1 MSERP
6 HPRED
11 PAAAALTDQRLTG
24 YRFVIAGLV
33 ALLGFS
39 GGLSF
44 FSTGPI
50 TPLIIDHYGISHS
63 AAGLLTGVVALV
75 HVAAAI
81 PISTLI
87 GRVDL
92 KLLIVLGAL
101 ANSAP
106 LLSFLAVDSYPL
118 LLATRAAFGL
128 GFVILFPATGP
139 LLMQWFRPKELP
151 LVNGV
156 FVTVVSLGIAVSS
169 FGMSRLSDAT
179 GWDAALSLPGGLSLL
194 AAAAW
199 LALGRAMTGAK
210 EIGARSVVR
219 RVVGVLRSRTT
230 LLLVAADAGPFALL
244 TVSLAWLPTFYN
256 EVHGMSLARAGTLM
270 GLTSLTGVITLAVA
284 SLLTMRISRRR
295 PFLLVPGILV
305 GFAGL
310 STFLLADSPAVY
322 LAVVALGFT
331 TWFYIPVLV
340 TIPME
345 LYPTDPSRV
354 SMIFASI
361 MTLGGVAN
369 FIAPLTVGVIAD
381 VTGSFVPGLV
391 LFAVLAWSL
400 GVVAFLLP
408 ETGPARSAAQ

>member
-1 MSERP
+1 M
-6 HPRED
+6 
-11 PAAAALTDQRLTG
+11 AVLTDQRLTG
-24 YRFVIAGLV
+24 YRFVIAGLI

-44 FSTGPI
+44 FATGPI
-50 TPLIIDHYGISHS
+50 TPLIMDHYGISHS
-63 AAGLLTGVVALV
+63 AAGLLTGIVALV

-81 PISTLI
+81 PVSMLI

-92 KLLIVLGAL
+92 KLLIALGAL

-118 LLATRAAFGL
+118 LLATRAIFGL
-128 GFVILFPATGP
+128 GFVFLFPTMGP

-156 FVTVVSLGIAVSS
+156 FVMVTSLGIAVSS
-169 FGMSRLSDAT
+169 FGMSPLSDAI

-199 LALGRAMTGAK
+199 LAFGRAMTGAK
-210 EIGARSVVR
+210 EIGARPVVR

-270 GLTSLTGVITLAVA
+270 GLTSLTSVLTLALA
-284 SLLTMRISRRR
+284 SLLTIRISRRR

-310 STFLLADSPAVY
+310 STVLLADSPAVW
-322 LAVVALGFT
+322 LAAVALGVT

-345 LYPTDPSRV
+345 LYPNDPSRV

-361 MTLGGVAN
+361 MALGGVAN
-369 FIAPLTVGVIAD
+369 FIAPLTVGAIAD
-381 VTGSFVPGLV
+381 VTGSFVPGLA

-408 ETGPARSAAQ
+408 ETGPARRAAQ